1 MFRKKCIVNMYKKS
15 KITGSIYATG
25 RFVSYTTL
33 FLTLREHLNELYG
46 DDYAIT
52 NVIKL

>member
-1 MFRKKCIVNMYKKS
+1 MFRKKCIVIVYKKS
-15 KITGSIYATG
+15 QITGSIYVTG

-33 FLTLREHLNELYG
+33 FLRGREYLNELHG
-46 DDYAIT
+46 EDYAIT